1 MSGLAPE
8 NVLAQDF
15 QASFPSA
22 SGSSRSVGS
31 GPPAE
36 HQNSSRAE
44 SNCDIGNQD
53 PSGLPLPR
61 WSCCGPGAW
70 PVRPAPRTRTR
81 EAKRAGRK
89 TRTGAKR
96 ATSVFT
102 LFRHPSSAATPGATS
117 PVPPIA
123 PASRWWVVQS
133 PGEHSWA
140 QGRRFSKDENLT
152 MSGMS
157 SRLLLGRR
165 PGHKEA
171 GRSCCFLRLAV

>member
-8 NVLAQDF
+8 NALAQDF

-22 SGSSRSVGS
+22 SGSSPEVWGS

-36 HQNSSRAE
+36 RQNSSRAE

-102 LFRHPSSAATPGATS
+102 LFRRDARGNLAGPPNS
-117 PVPPIA
+117 PRFSVVGLCRVRARVP
-123 PASRWWVVQS
+123 RRNFW
-133 PGEHSWA
+133 
-140 QGRRFSKDENLT
+140 RFSKE
-152 MSGMS
+152 
-157 SRLLLGRR
+157 R
-165 PGHKEA
+165 PGSPA
-171 GRSCCFLRLAV
+171 LTGLRFVWRLCVRVTSD

>member
-8 NVLAQDF
+8 NALAQDF

-22 SGSSRSVGS
+22 SGSSPEVWGS

-36 HQNSSRAE
+36 RQNSSRAE

-123 PASRWWVVQS
+123 QASRWWGCAESGRGFPGAISGEFQRMKTS
-133 PGEHSWA
+133 PCQAGDSGCKRRGRAKFHLA
-140 QGRRFSKDENLT
+140 QEIFKG
-152 MSGMS
+152 
-157 SRLLLGRR
+157 
-165 PGHKEA
+165 
-171 GRSCCFLRLAV
+171 